1 MNRRTYLKAVG
12 VGGVGSSAGCLGGVF
27 TSRPENVSL
36 EPPEG
41 YDPDIDLPY
50 PGYGDPLPSVSLPA
64 PLAGRQVTTTAFDST
79 SRWTTCSA
87 SGRQVT
93 TTAFDHPTLVTF
105 FFTSCLDVCPA
116 LVANLRAVQVDA
128 AESGYG
134 DQVTFLPITFD
145 PERDTEST
153 LRAYAERMN
162 VNLTTGNWH
171 FLRPLSAERTRK
183 VVTNTFGITYQRTES
198 THSAYEFV
206 HSMVILLTNAE
217 GYVERVYRGPN
228 PQAARIQ
235 ADLRTL
241 RRRGVS

>member
-1 MNRRTYLKAVG
+1 MNRRTYLKTVG
-12 VGGVGSSAGCLGGVF
+12 VGGVGSLAGCLGGVF
-27 TSRPENVSL
+27 TSRPENVWL
-36 EPPEG
+36 DLPEE
-41 YDPDIDLPY
+41 YDPDTDLPY
-50 PGYGDPLPSVSLPA
+50 PGYGDELPSVSLSA
-64 PLAGRQVTTTAFDST
+64 PLADRQVTTTE
-79 SRWTTCSA
+79 
-87 SGRQVT
+87 
-93 TTAFDHPTLVTF
+93 FDHPTLVTF
-105 FFTSCLDVCPA
+105 FFTSCLEVCPA

-128 AESGYG
+128 AENGYG

-153 LRAYAERMN
+153 LQAYAERMN
-162 VNLTTGNWH
+162 VDLATGNWH
-171 FLRPLSAERTRK
+171 FLRPLSAERTRE
-183 VVTNTFGITYQRTES
+183 VVTDAFGVTYQRTES

-241 RRRGVS
+241 RRRDSS

>member
-64 PLAGRQVTTTAFDST
+64 PLAGRQVTTTAFD
-79 SRWTTCSA
+79 
-87 SGRQVT
+87 
-93 TTAFDHPTLVTF
+93 HPTLVTF

-116 LVANLRAVQVDA
+116 LVANLRAVQVNA
-128 AESGYG
+128 AENGYG

-171 FLRPLSAERTRK
+171 FLRPLSAERARK
-183 VVTNTFGITYQRTES
+183 VVTDTFGITYQRTES

-241 RRRGVS
+241 RRRGSS

>member
-1 MNRRTYLKAVG
+1 MNRRTYLKVVG

-36 EPPEG
+36 DPPEG

-64 PLAGRQVTTTAFDST
+64 PLAGRQVTTTAF
-79 SRWTTCSA
+79 
-87 SGRQVT
+87 G
-93 TTAFDHPTLVTF
+93 HPTLVTF

-128 AESGYG
+128 AENGYG
-134 DQVTFLPITFD
+134 DQVTFLPVTFD

-171 FLRPLSAERTRK
+171 FLRPSSAKRTRE
-183 VVTNTFGITYQRTES
+183 VITDTFGITYQRTAS

-241 RRRGVS
+241 RRRGSS